1 MPSLAQI
8 SCDSVATE
16 TERDTER
23 ERITG
28 LLNLLLRVDFSF
40 LLRIKYV
47 CIALEIRVDCDL
59 YFYELQRSPKVGKT
73 FRSAL
78 AAYLR

>member
-16 TERDTER
+16 TERDTKR

-28 LLNLLLRVDFSF
+28 LLNLLLHFSF

-47 CIALEIRVDCDL
+47 CIALEIRVACDL
-59 YFYELQRSPKVGKT
+59 YFSPKVGNT

-78 AAYLR
+78 TVYLR

>member
-28 LLNLLLRVDFSF
+28 LLNLLLHFSF

-59 YFYELQRSPKVGKT
+59 YFYELQRSPKVGNT

-78 AAYLR
+78 TVYLR

>member
-1 MPSLAQI
+1 MQCTASPKYSSSTHPMPSLAQI

-28 LLNLLLRVDFSF
+28 LLNLLLHFSF

-59 YFYELQRSPKVGKT
+59 YFTNYSAAPK
-73 FRSAL
+73 
-78 AAYLR
+78 